1 MGFWFYMVFIDSLI
15 PIAMIGFVFYF
26 SKKAPKGI
34 NSVFGYRTR
43 SSMRNRETWEY
54 AHKHCGKVWLLTGCV
69 TLSLS
74 YISLIVMLLTLS
86 KCLPTI
92 GLYGGIVCGIQ
103 LVILIASIFPT
114 EVALKKKFDSD
125 RQN

>member
-15 PIAMIGFVFYF
+15 PIAMIGFGFYF

-54 AHKHCGKVWLLTGCV
+54 AHKHCGKVWLLTGSA

-74 YISLIVMLLTLS
+74 YISLIVMLL
-86 KCLPTI
+86 
-92 GLYGGIVCGIQ
+92 
-103 LVILIASIFPT
+103 IL
-114 EVALKKKFDSD
+114 
-125 RQN
+125 RR

>member
-1 MGFWFYMVFIDSLI
+1 MLGH
-15 PIAMIGFVFYF
+15 IAVDICRQYYRRGTDRQG
-26 SKKAPKGI
+26 KKVPSPCLNGK
-34 NSVFGYRTR
+34 FHCCT
-43 SSMRNRETWEY
+43 
-54 AHKHCGKVWLLTGCV
+54 HKHCGKVWLLTGCV

-86 KCLPTI
+86 KCIPTI

>member
-1 MGFWFYMVFIDSLI
+1 MGFWVYMVFIDSLI
-15 PIAMIGFVFYF
+15 PIAIIGFGFYF

-54 AHKHCGKVWLLTGCV
+54 AHKHCGKVWLLTGCA

-74 YISLIVMLLTLS
+74 YISLIVMLLTL
-86 KCLPTI
+86 
-92 GLYGGIVCGIQ
+92 
-103 LVILIASIFPT
+103 
-114 EVALKKKFDSD
+114 
-125 RQN
+125 RR